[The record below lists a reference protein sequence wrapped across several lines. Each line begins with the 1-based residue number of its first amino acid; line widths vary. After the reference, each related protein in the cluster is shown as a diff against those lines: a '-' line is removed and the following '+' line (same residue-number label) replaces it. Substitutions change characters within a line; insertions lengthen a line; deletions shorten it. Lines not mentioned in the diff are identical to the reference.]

1 MPLAVC
7 LGPLVFQTD
16 ETAVRTVA
24 QGTEGALEAG
34 FRLYPDEAVA
44 CAHMAG
50 NREQL
55 FKGVDTQLQM
65 LDFLHE
71 GEIAGL
77 QSQEQIPCLFGLAA
91 SEQISEF
98 CEGSV
103 GNHDKKPW

>member
-1 MPLAVC
+1 MPVRIRAAMGIVRFARGTVPLAVC

-34 FRLYPDEAVA
+34 FRLYPDETVA

-65 LDFLHE
+65 LDFRPH
-71 GEIAGL
+71 
-77 QSQEQIPCLFGLAA
+77 QEAEHKSLLTNLL
-91 SEQISEF
+91 EQRL
-98 CEGSV
+98 
-103 GNHDKKPW
+103 KTTL